1 MPPTLL
7 RLALLMLAADPQPA
21 YARPELLI
29 EAEEL
34 KKPEVARGFRVLDA
48 RPAER
53 YREGHVPGAVHVAA
67 ATWEKEFAAGQDP
80 QKWAT
85 LFAAVGVDPNLKVVV
100 YDDNL
105 SKDAARVWWILRY
118 WGVKD
123 VRLLNGGWKAWLAA
137 GGEADRRQDVAA
149 PTGTPTL
156 RAETRRLATKD
167 ELVRELRDGRAPQ
180 LVDARTTG
188 EYCGDVAQ
196 ARHGG
201 SIPGAKHLEWV
212 DLLNRETGKFKSAA
226 ELAKVFA
233 DAGID
238 PKKPATTY
246 CQSGGRASVMAFGLE
261 LMGGEQ
267 VRNYYRSWNEWGNSD
282 DTPIVKPKR

>member
-1 MPPTLL
+1 MSPTLL
-7 RLALLMLAADPQPA
+7 CLALLAPSADPKPAA

-34 KKPEVARGFRVLDA
+34 KKPEVAKGFRILDA
-48 RPAER
+48 RPEEK
-53 YREGHVPGAVHVAA
+53 YREGHVPNAYHVDVAA
-67 ATWEKEFAAGQDP
+67 WEKTFAEGQDP
-80 QKWAT
+80 RTWAG
-85 LFAAVGVDPNLKVVV
+85 LFAQVAVDPNLKVIV

-123 VRLLNGGWKAWLAA
+123 VRILNGGWKAWVAA
-137 GGEADRRQDVAA
+137 GGEADKRQNLPV

-156 RAETRRLATKD
+156 VAEPKRLATRD
-167 ELVRELRDGRAPQ
+167 DLLRELKGMPPQ
-180 LVDARTTG
+180 IVDARSEG
-188 EYCGDVAQ
+188 EYCGDD
-196 ARHGG
+196 ARAKRAGA
-201 SIPGAKHLEWV
+201 IPGAKHLEWS
-212 DLLNRETGKFKSAA
+212 DLLDKRTGKFKPAP
-226 ELAKVFA
+226 ELEKLFA

-261 LMGGEQ
+261 LMGGNE
-267 VRNYYRSWNEWGNSD
+267 VRNYYRSWNEWGNSE
-282 DTPIVKPKR
+282 DTPVVKPKN